1 METTIETQIARLVE
15 LIETKYLS
23 TSEQYRPMDFAQK
36 AQYFT
41 LDVISD
47 LAFGQALGY
56 LEQDR
61 DVYDYIKITT
71 ASIPAMMVLS
81 NMPTLAN
88 LMQSRLLRWLLPK
101 ETDKL
106 GFGAFIG

>member
-1 METTIETQIARLVE
+1 MEDTINQEIAKFIT

-23 TSEQYRPMDFAQK
+23 TETEYRPMDLGEK
-36 AQYFT
+36 GQYFT
-41 LDVISD
+41 LDVISH
-47 LAFGQALGY
+47 LAYGKAFGY

-61 DVYDYIKITT
+61 DPYDYIN
-71 ASIPAMMVLS
+71 LS
-81 NMPTLAN
+81 QACLSRNWILLHFPLVTRIL
-88 LMQSRLLRWLLPK
+88 QSRLLKRLAPK